1 MNGFV
6 KSCALA
12 LAACLLAGCAPSLP
26 PQPTLDEL
34 LAEVNAAHQAVDKPQ
49 GDAGQGQYLHLRPG
63 PDEETLDYFTSDLT
77 RFEFDPDAELTAAQA
92 AEDVEYLFDAFRAL
106 YGPYDYFGGDET
118 FGEHKAEL
126 LAQLEEKES
135 WTAIEVQNLLVGE
148 LGFLKDG
155 HFNINGERTNLFQVP
170 FFFRE
175 VAFYKTEEGDYI
187 SEKGKRVASVDGYS
201 DLDELFKRS
210 ISPEGKIVYYPVL
223 LQERNPFKD
232 QSEPQIC
239 DEALTVR
246 YANGSTQTL
255 TAEPFQR
262 YNERIEGDA
271 VTEYHKDGEIPVF
284 TIDSCYDGVMDEITA
299 GAIMVARYPVG
310 IVDIRA
316 NMGGSDSVS
325 ETWLRQYTYTNHQ
338 MFRNQFLMNVF
349 SGSTGYEDGWVEN
362 DRVLIV
368 LTSKN
373 VASAAETFV
382 DMAHNVE
389 NVLFIGENTW
399 GAQVTSAAY
408 HVWLPNSKC
417 VVTMGHGLFEVPQD
431 WDYYKELRGYEPDL
445 WVPADEAEE
454 LAVKLMENLGA
465 VQAESE
471 ASSPAA

>member
-1 MNGFV
+1 MN
-6 KSCALA
+6 S
-12 LAACLLAGCAPSLP
+12 
-26 PQPTLDEL
+26 T
-34 LAEVNAAHQAVDKPQ
+34 
-49 GDAGQGQYLHLRPG
+49 
-63 PDEETLDYFTSDLT
+63 
-77 RFEFDPDAELTAAQA
+77 
-92 AEDVEYLFDAFRAL
+92 
-106 YGPYDYFGGDET
+106 PYDYFGGDET

-126 LAQLEEKES
+126 LAKLKEKES
-135 WTAIEVQNLLVGE
+135 WTATEVKDLLLEG
-148 LGFLKDG
+148 LRFFKDG
-155 HFNINGERTNLFQVP
+155 HFSINNGESPNPWQVP
-170 FFFRE
+170 FFYRE

-210 ISPEGKIVYYPVL
+210 ISPEGEIVYYPIL
-223 LQERNPFKD
+223 LKEY
-232 QSEPQIC
+232 EPQAG
-239 DEALTVR
+239 DETLIVHYT
-246 YANGSTQTL
+246 NGSTQTL

-338 MFRNQFLMNVF
+338 MFRNQFLMDVF

-417 VVTMGHGLFEVPQD
+417 VVTMGHGLFVVPQD

-445 WVPADEAEE
+445 WVPAGEAEE

-465 VQAESE
+465 VQAEGE
-471 ASSPAA
+471 AASPAA

>member
-77 RFEFDPDAELTAAQA
+77 KFEFDPDAELTAAQA
-92 AEDVEYLFDAFRAL
+92 AEDVEYLFDAFRTL

-126 LAQLEEKES
+126 LAKLEEKES

-255 TAEPFQR
+255 TAEPFQI
-262 YNERIEGDA
+262 YYKEIEGGGI
-271 VTEYHKDGEIPVF
+271 TEYHKDGEIPVF
-284 TIDSCYDGVMDEITA
+284 TFNECDINAISEIEA
-299 GAIMVARYPVG
+299 GAIMVAKYPVG
-310 IVDIRA
+310 VVDLRS
-316 NMGGSDSVS
+316 NLGGNSRVTDR
-325 ETWLRQYTYTNHQ
+325 WLWRYLGQLPPV
-338 MFRNQFLMNVF
+338 NQCIMNVF
-349 SGSTGYEDGWVEN
+349 TGISNVADAWIEN

-368 LTSKN
+368 LTGKWTVS
-373 VASAAETFV
+373 SAEMFV
-382 DMAHNVE
+382 DQAHNVE
-389 NVLFIGENTW
+389 NVLFVGENTF
-399 GAQVTSAAY
+399 GAQVTSAETNLQ
-408 HVWLPNSKC
+408 LPNSKC
-417 VVTMGHGLFEVPQD
+417 FVVMGSGRFHTPQD
-431 WDYYKELRGYEPDL
+431 WNYFEELRGFYPDL

-465 VQAESE
+465 VQAEGE

>member
-34 LAEVNAAHQAVDKPQ
+34 LAEVNAEHQAIDNDGLKSEFIWRKPVDESGEPVS
-49 GDAGQGQYLHLRPG
+49 AS
-63 PDEETLDYFTSDLT
+63 EINSYFTDIADL
-77 RFEFDPDAELTAAQA
+77 ESFDPNLVLTQEQMI
-92 AEDVEYLFDAFRAL
+92 EDVTYLFDAIYSCYGNYDRMGGRAAF
-106 YGPYDYFGGDET
+106 DA
-118 FGEHKAEL
+118 AEQ
-126 LAQLEEKES
+126 AILEECAQYSSLRAEEFQK
-135 WTAIEVQNLLVGE
+135 LLVPH
-148 LGFLKDG
+148 FAFVKDA
-155 HFNINGERTNLFQVP
+155 HFQIQNQSPNSHRYS

-175 VAFYKTEEGDYI
+175 VAFYEDDGQYITADRKT
-187 SEKGKRVASVDGYS
+187 VASVDGYA
-201 DLDELFKRS
+201 DLSQLFKRS
-210 ISPEGKIVYYPVL
+210 ISPEGEIVYYPVL
-223 LQERNPFKD
+223 LKD
-232 QSEPQIC
+232 STTC
-239 DEALTVR
+239 DETLIVHYT
-246 YANGSTQTL
+246 NGSTQTL

-338 MFRNQFLMNVF
+338 MFRNQFLMDVF

-417 VVTMGHGLFEVPQD
+417 VVTMGHGLFVVPQD

-465 VQAESE
+465 VQAEGE
-471 ASSPAA
+471 AASPAA